1 MNFKLD
7 IQTNNNLLNIH
18 FKSLISFL
26 TVNLLSVLI
35 FDFYLNLWQCVTLYT
50 GIYSSLVPF
59 KFYLYRP
66 FSIILFLIFFNT
78 LRNSIVL
85 SFNNNLNLSQE
96 FYTLSFFLLIS
107 VFVICILDILIK
119 APQINYDDLNFNNF
133 YVFIALFFI
142 NIRLC
147 NMYS

>member
-50 GIYSSLVPF
+50 GIYSSLVPL

-85 SFNNNLNLSQE
+85 SLLEILCLVLRIVNTSGEQCKQATRTQQKVTMI
-96 FYTLSFFLLIS
+96 TL
-107 VFVICILDILIK
+107 K
-119 APQINYDDLNFNNF
+119 
-133 YVFIALFFI
+133 
-142 NIRLC
+142 R
-147 NMYS
+147 